1 MKSHIAA
8 TLALTFLLS
17 QAGADLDV
25 DIQDVPAACQA
36 ICRPTLEL
44 SRTCDV
50 DDDLVGGE
58 AAEMQGEQACYC
70 QNQSFDVGRMTALCQ
85 SCVQQNAI
93 EFNDAREINDLMAL
107 CAFQPAQFTAG
118 DARAA
123 DGVVVQAAPPAGQDT
138 NLGGGRPGKGKSRA
152 PPPPT
157 PYGQPPPP
165 PVPGQPGQAPPPP
178 PPVPGQEAPPPP
190 PVPGQEPPPPP
201 PVPGQPGQ
209 APPPPPPPVP
219 GQDPPP
225 PPPVPGQAPPPP
237 PTVPGQEPPPP
248 PPVPGQ
254 NPPPPP
260 PVPGQEPPPPPPFRP
275 GKGNRRKFRPRGS
288 RRN

>member
-8 TLALTFLLS
+8 TLALIFLLS
-17 QAGADLDV
+17 QASADLDV
-25 DIQDVPAACQA
+25 DTQDVPAACQA
-36 ICRPTLEL
+36 ICRPTPEL
-44 SRTCDV
+44 SRTCDI

-58 AAEMQGEQACYC
+58 AAEVQGEQACYC

-93 EFNDAREINDLMAL
+93 EFDDAREVNDLMAL
-107 CAFQPAQFTAG
+107 CAFQSAQFTAG

-152 PPPPT
+152 PPPPP
-157 PYGQPPPP
+157 PYGQPPPTPPVPGQAPPPPPPISGQAPPPPP

-178 PPVPGQEAPPPP
+178 PPVPGQE
-190 PVPGQEPPPPP
+190 
-201 PVPGQPGQ
+201 
-209 APPPPPPPVP
+209 
-219 GQDPPP
+219 
-225 PPPVPGQAPPPP
+225 
-237 PTVPGQEPPPP
+237 PPPP

-260 PVPGQEPPPPPPFRP
+260 VPGQEPPPSPPFRP
-275 GKGNRRKFRPRGS
+275 GRGDRRKFRPRGS